1 LRVPEENLYIRYE
14 DVIVVTENGMENFT
28 SFLPSELGEMERL
41 VGTGGILQQF
51 PPAPVGAMQSI
62 VKSATTR

>member
-28 SFLPSELGEMERL
+28 SFLPSELSEMEKL
-41 VGTGGILQQF
+41 VGTGGVVQRA
-51 PPAPVGAMQSI
+51 PPVAS
-62 VKSATTR
+62 SAIPGKH